1 MIKIFIADDHPAI
14 IDAIK
19 SYLKDEV
26 DIEIVGSANNGKE
39 VIEKLKTSDADVLL
53 LDYSMPEMDGLEVCK
68 YVEDHFSQ
76 IKTIVISSYNEPTLI
91 KKFVD
96 IGAVG
101 YMTKNSTRVEYIN
114 AIKDVSLGGRVYSS
128 SVREMLIKY
137 KNKQE
142 SFEPTSLELEVL
154 KLIVDGKNTQEIA
167 EILHRSHFTIDERR
181 KKVLER
187 FKMYEGEDL
196 NMYSLINYLTKK
208 GFL

>member
-39 VIEKLKTSDADVLL
+39 VIEKLKTSDAYVLL

-128 SVREMLIKY
+128 SVREMLLKY

-154 KLIVDGKNTQEIA
+154 KLIVGGKNTLEIA

-187 FKMYEGEDL
+187 FKMYEGETL

-208 GFL
+208 GVL

>member
-19 SYLKDEV
+19 LYLKDEA
-26 DIEIVGSANNGKE
+26 DIEVVGSANNGKE
-39 VIEKLKTSDADVLL
+39 VIEQLNTLDADVLL
-53 LDYSMPEMDGLEVCK
+53 LDYRMPEMNGLEVCK

-76 IKTIVISSYNEPTLI
+76 IKTIIISQYTDPTVI

-101 YMTKNSTRVEYIN
+101 YMTKDSTKVEYIN
-114 AIKDVSLGGRVYSS
+114 AIKDVSLGGKVYSS
-128 SVREMLIKY
+128 SVRDMLIKY
-137 KNKQE
+137 KNKGE

-154 KLIVDGKNTQEIA
+154 KLIADGKNTQEIA
-167 EILHRSHFTIDERR
+167 DILHRSHFTIDERR

-187 FKMYEGEDL
+187 FKMYEGENL

-208 GFL
+208 GVL

>member
-53 LDYSMPEMDGLEVCK
+53 LDYMMPEMDGLEVCK
-68 YVEDHFSQ
+68 YVEDHFPQ
-76 IKTIVISSYNEPTLI
+76 IKTIVISSYNEPTII
-91 KKFVD
+91 KNFVD

-128 SVREMLIKY
+128 SVREMLLKY

-154 KLIVDGKNTQEIA
+154 KLIVGGKNTLEIA

-187 FKMYEGEDL
+187 FKMYEGETL

-208 GFL
+208 GVL

>member
-19 SYLKDEV
+19 IYLKDEA
-26 DIEIVGSANNGKE
+26 DIEIVGSANTGRE
-39 VIEKLKTSDADVLL
+39 VIEQLKTLDADVLL
-53 LDYSMPEMDGLEVCK
+53 LDYMMPEMDGLEVCQ
-68 YVEDHFSQ
+68 YVEDHFPQ
-76 IKTIVISSYNEPTLI
+76 IKTIVISSYKEPAII

-101 YMTKNSTRVEYIN
+101 YMTKDSTKVEYIN
-114 AIKDVSLGGRVYSS
+114 AIKDVSLGGKVYSS
-128 SVREMLIKY
+128 SVREMLFKY
-137 KNKQE
+137 KNKQQ
-142 SFEPTSLELEVL
+142 SFEPTRLELEVL
-154 KLIVDGKNTQEIA
+154 KLIINGKSTQEIA

-196 NMYSLINYLTKK
+196 NMYSLISYLTKR
-208 GFL
+208 GLL

>member
-14 IDAIK
+14 IDAIN
-19 SYLKDEV
+19 SYLKDDA
-26 DIEIVGSANNGKE
+26 DIEIVGSANNGKK
-39 VIEKLKTSDADVLL
+39 VIEQLKTSDADVLL

-68 YVEDHFSQ
+68 YVEDHFPHVK
-76 IKTIVISSYNEPTLI
+76 IIVITSYKEPTLI

-96 IGAVG
+96 MGAVG
-101 YMTKNSTRVEYIN
+101 YMTKDSTKVEYIN
-114 AIKDVSLGGRVYSS
+114 AIKDVSLGGKVYSS

-154 KLIVDGKNTQEIA
+154 KLIVEGKNTQEIA

-181 KKVLER
+181 KKILER
-187 FKMYEGEDL
+187 FKMYEGENL
-196 NMYSLINYLTKK
+196 NMYSLIKYLTKR
-208 GFL
+208 GVL

>member
-1 MIKIFIADDHPAI
+1 MIKIFVADDHPAI

-19 SYLKDEV
+19 SYLKDE
-26 DIEIVGSANNGKE
+26 DYIEIVGSANNGKE
-39 VIEKLKTSDADVLL
+39 VIEQLKTSDADVLL
-53 LDYSMPEMDGLEVCK
+53 LDYMMPEMDGLEVCK
-68 YVEDHFSQ
+68 YVEDHFPH
-76 IKTIVISSYNEPTLI
+76 IKTIVISGYKEPTLI

-96 IGAVG
+96 TGAVG
-101 YMTKNSTRVEYIN
+101 YMTKDSTKVEYIN
-114 AIKDVSLGGRVYSS
+114 AIKDVSLGVKVYSS

-154 KLIVDGKNTQEIA
+154 KLIVDGKSTQEIA

-181 KKVLER
+181 KKILER
-187 FKMYEGEDL
+187 FKMYEGENF

>member
-14 IDAIK
+14 IDAIN
-19 SYLKDEV
+19 SYLKDEAN
-26 DIEIVGSANNGKE
+26 IEIVGSANNGKE
-39 VIEKLKTSDADVLL
+39 VIEQLKTSDADVLL
-53 LDYSMPEMDGLEVCK
+53 LDYSMPEMDGFEVCK
-68 YVEDHFSQ
+68 YVEDHFPQ
-76 IKTIVISSYNEPTLI
+76 IKIIVISSYNEPTLI

-101 YMTKNSTRVEYIN
+101 YMTKDSTKVEYIN

-181 KKVLER
+181 KKILER
-187 FKMYEGEDL
+187 FKMYEGEHL
-196 NMYSLINYLTKK
+196 NMYSLIKYLTKK